1 MALTLPP
8 SLLTFIPPPSPSFV
22 GDLAQMKLPV
32 GMKDLDLS
40 VTAVTCKS
48 TLADKEVEV
57 VIVYARKI
65 RSN

>member
-1 MALTLPP
+1 
-8 SLLTFIPPPSPSFV
+8 
-22 GDLAQMKLPV
+22 MKLPV
-32 GMKDLDLS
+32 GMKDLNLGG
-40 VTAVTCKS
+40 TFVTCKS